1 MIGYYRTLCLLTDGT
16 ILPYHAAFDMDSKM
30 EVSDE
35 LKFIGI
41 GHIFSTGYEAIS
53 YSSGIKYRFYV
64 STIPKR
70 IKISRRLHRD
80 LINELRN
87 NKEREEH

>member
-1 MIGYYRTLCLLTDGT
+1 MIGYYRTLCILGGGT

-41 GHIFSTGYEAIS
+41 GHIYSTGYEATPY
-53 YSSGIKYRFYV
+53 YSRVKYRFYV
-64 STIPKR
+64 STVPKR
-70 IKISRRLHRD
+70 IKLRKRLHRD

-87 NKEREEH
+87 HP